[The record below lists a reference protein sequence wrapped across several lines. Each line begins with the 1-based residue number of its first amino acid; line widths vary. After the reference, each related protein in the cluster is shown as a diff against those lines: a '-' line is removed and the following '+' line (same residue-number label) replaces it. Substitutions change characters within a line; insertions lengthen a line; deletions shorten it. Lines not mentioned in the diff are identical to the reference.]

1 MAKLIVALCL
11 LFGANAMG
19 IYGGEKNGCGQTCLA
34 VETLNSLPFPLGT
47 IESDTCYVI
56 EGTFPSPA
64 DALFVSSL
72 VKCAKI
78 TIPSGSRT
86 RRAQVNG
93 ENTEIVNE
101 GLLGGINARLP
112 PVGTKI
118 TNTGIRN
125 DGDPVIINARTPRPS
140 ASEDFRRLPRAQ
152 VQSATT
158 EITVSDPGAAE
169 VRAFGVDITF
179 QCYGEDATAVSDT
192 PEVCSS

>member
-47 IESDTCYVI
+47 IESDTCYVV

-78 TIPSGSRT
+78 TIPSGSRVSGIFAHLPRPPSAPRRETET

-112 PVGTKI
+112 
-118 TNTGIRN
+118 
-125 DGDPVIINARTPRPS
+125 RPLLKLRGS
-140 ASEDFRRLPRAQ
+140 
-152 VQSATT
+152 T
-158 EITVSDPGAAE
+158 
-169 VRAFGVDITF
+169 
-179 QCYGEDATAVSDT
+179 
-192 PEVCSS
+192 

>member
-47 IESDTCYVI
+47 IESDTCYVV

-78 TIPSGSRT
+78 TIPSGS
-86 RRAQVNG
+86 
-93 ENTEIVNE
+93 
-101 GLLGGINARLP
+101 GLNAIGAHL
-112 PVGTKI
+112 
-118 TNTGIRN
+118 
-125 DGDPVIINARTPRPS
+125 PRPFLNR
-140 ASEDFRRLPRAQ
+140 AREMMRRGARRSP
-152 VQSATT
+152 ATT
-158 EITVSDPGAAE
+158 
-169 VRAFGVDITF
+169 R
-179 QCYGEDATAVSDT
+179 
-192 PEVCSS
+192 